1 MRPPVRPPARSQIS
15 LKTVFTVCFG
25 VLAVGALVLLV
36 WHSVVALTLTL
47 SAVMIAVALDH
58 GVAFLQR
65 RGLGRGLAIAIVTVA
80 ALALIVGLGF
90 TVIPALVK
98 QGKQLVAH
106 APELFKQ
113 ARETRLFHFLD
124 KEMDLAERIN
134 QLPKLIDDAA
144 GPVLAVL
151 GGVASVVGA
160 AVTIFFLAI
169 FMVIFGGRLVEALVG
184 EALPERRHLYQKV
197 LDKMYSLVGGYIGG
211 LALICTI
218 NATLTTIFLAIIGA
232 PFFLVLGIL
241 SGFSSMV
248 PYAGPLAA
256 GLSISII
263 ALASG
268 GMWKG
273 IACAIYFVIY
283 GQIEGN
289 VLGPLIFRRTVHVN
303 PLIVTLSILF
313 FGEMTGIVG
322 AIMAVPITA
331 AAQIVL
337 RELLRVR
344 REQLALP
351 ATALNSPGES
361 SVDPG

>member
-1 MRPPVRPPARSQIS
+1 MSPPVSPPFRSQVS

-25 VLAVGALVLLV
+25 VLVVYGLVLFV
-36 WHSVVALTLTL
+36 WHSLVALTLTL
-47 SAVMIAVALDH
+47 SAMMIAIALHH

-65 RGLGRGLAIAIVTVA
+65 RGLGRGLAIAAVTVA
-80 ALALIVGLGF
+80 ALGLIVGIGF
-90 TVIPALVK
+90 TVIPPLVK
-98 QGKQLVAH
+98 QGRELAAH
-106 APELFKQ
+106 APELIKW
-113 ARETRLFHFLD
+113 ARGTRLFHYLD
-124 KEMDLAERIN
+124 REMDLADRIN
-134 QLPKLIDDAA
+134 ELPKLLNDAA

-151 GGVASVVGA
+151 GGVASLVGA

-184 EALPERRHLYQKV
+184 EALPERRPLYQKV
-197 LDKMYSLVGGYIGG
+197 LEKMYSLVGGYIGG
-211 LALICTI
+211 LALICTA
-218 NATLTTIFLAIIGA
+218 NATLTTIFLAIVGA
-232 PFFLVLGIL
+232 PFFLVLGLL

-256 GLSISII
+256 GMTISII

-268 GMWKG
+268 GLWKG

-313 FGEMTGIVG
+313 FGEMTGVIG
-322 AIMAVPITA
+322 AVLAVPVTA

-337 RELLRVR
+337 REILRVR

-351 ATALNSPGES
+351 PTPLNSPGES
-361 SVDPG
+361 SLEG

>member
-1 MRPPVRPPARSQIS
+1 MRSPGQPLTRSQVS

-25 VLAVGALVLLV
+25 VLAVAALVLFV

-47 SAVMIAVALDH
+47 SAIMIAVALDH
-58 GVAFLQR
+58 GVSFLER
-65 RGLGRGLAIAIVTVA
+65 RGLRRGLAIAIVTLA
-80 ALALIVGLGF
+80 ALGLVVGLGF

-98 QGKQLVAH
+98 QGKQLAAH
-106 APELFKQ
+106 APELVRQ
-113 ARETRLFHFLD
+113 ARETRVFRYLD
-124 KEMDLAERIN
+124 RELDLADRIN
-134 QLPKLIDDAA
+134 QLPKLLDDAA
-144 GPVLAVL
+144 GPVLTVL
-151 GGVASVVGA
+151 GGLASVVGA

-169 FMVIFGGRLVEALVG
+169 FMVIFGGRLVQALVG
-184 EALPERRHLYQKV
+184 EALPERRQLYRKV

-218 NATLTTIFLAIIGA
+218 NATLTTIFLAIVGA

-256 GLSISII
+256 GISISTI

-268 GMWKG
+268 GVWKG
-273 IACAIYFVIY
+273 LACAIYFILY

-351 ATALNSPGES
+351 PTPLNSPGES
-361 SVDPG
+361 PAS